1 MSLVCPLPL
10 PLWGFRSSGNGEAA
24 GSSKIAGVSTEES
37 LEKYFSFFE
46 GYCTNKTW
54 LHYMYCVFQQYGLLA
69 SAARDM
75 PIGTSA
81 HGSSPGPP
89 TSVSRTRK
97 RRSAGGGVEAVKI
110 KKSKEGKKLEKAKRQ
125 CAELTVVSVK
135 AQLLKDLEQQH
146 SALSTEI
153 KNIKGSGEEVSKFKS
168 LRLQKLEK
176 DLEAALKSGSDS
188 EGSSDSASE
197 SASDSEN

>member
-1 MSLVCPLPL
+1 
-10 PLWGFRSSGNGEAA
+10 
-24 GSSKIAGVSTEES
+24 
-37 LEKYFSFFE
+37 
-46 GYCTNKTW
+46 
-54 LHYMYCVFQQYGLLA
+54 
-69 SAARDM
+69 
-75 PIGTSA
+75 
-81 HGSSPGPP
+81 
-89 TSVSRTRK
+89 
-97 RRSAGGGVEAVKI
+97 
-110 KKSKEGKKLEKAKRQ
+110 
-125 CAELTVVSVK
+125 VK